1 MKSIQNVR
9 EICNM
14 DKDKLRELIMD
25 ANRSIDILA
34 GFIHSVETKKE
45 RDMLLNDIYIYA
57 LKRDIY
63 YALLDEGFNYNT
75 NTEPYME
82 EAIEELTKSIDTHTS
97 FLKWAKQEDVI
108 DSLHTDIANDW
119 YKRDIYLNL

>member
-1 MKSIQNVR
+1 MN
-9 EICNM
+9 
-14 DKDKLRELIMD
+14 KDKLRELLDEAQRGIEV
-25 ANRSIDILA
+25 LE
-34 GFIHSVETKKE
+34 GFLPSVGTKKE

-63 YALLDEGFNYNT
+63 YALLNEGFNYNT
-75 NTEPYME
+75 NAKPYME
-82 EAIEELTKSIDTHTS
+82 EGIQELTKSIDTHTS

-119 YKRDIYLNL
+119 YRRDIYLNL

>member
-1 MKSIQNVR
+1 MN
-9 EICNM
+9 
-14 DKDKLRELIMD
+14 KDELRKLVKE
-25 ANRSIDILA
+25 ASNRVDILA
-34 GFIHSVETKKE
+34 GFLPSVGTKKE

-63 YALLDEGFNYNT
+63 YALLDEGYNYNSLAK
-75 NTEPYME
+75 PYME
-82 EAIEELTKSIDTHTS
+82 EGIQELTKSIDTHVS

>member
-1 MKSIQNVR
+1 MN
-9 EICNM
+9 
-14 DKDKLRELIMD
+14 KDELRKLVKE
-25 ANRSIDILA
+25 ANNRVDILA
-34 GFIHSVETKKE
+34 GFLPSVETKKE

-63 YALLDEGFNYNT
+63 YALLDEGYNYNSLA
-75 NTEPYME
+75 EPYME
-82 EAIEELTKSIDTHTS
+82 EGIEELTKSIDTHTS

>member
-1 MKSIQNVR
+1 MSKNELR
-9 EICNM
+9 
-14 DKDKLRELIMD
+14 KLVKE
-25 ANRSIDILA
+25 ANDRVDILA
-34 GFIHSVETKKE
+34 GFLPSVGTKKE

-63 YALLDEGFNYNT
+63 YALLNEGFNYNT
-75 NTEPYME
+75 NAKPYME
-82 EAIEELTKSIDTHTS
+82 EGIEELTKSIDTHTS

-119 YKRDIYLNL
+119 YRRDIYLNL

>member
-1 MKSIQNVR
+1 MN
-9 EICNM
+9 
-14 DKDKLRELIMD
+14 KDELRKLVKEASDRV
-25 ANRSIDILA
+25 DILA
-34 GFIHSVETKKE
+34 GFLPSVGTKKE

-63 YALLDEGFNYNT
+63 YALLNEGFNYNT
-75 NTEPYME
+75 NSKPYME
-82 EAIEELTKSIDTHTS
+82 EGIEELTKSIDTHTS

-119 YKRDIYLNL
+119 YRRDIYLNL

>member
-1 MKSIQNVR
+1 MN
-9 EICNM
+9 
-14 DKDKLRELIMD
+14 KDELRKLVKE
-25 ANRSIDILA
+25 ANNRVDILA
-34 GFIHSVETKKE
+34 GFLPSVETKKE

-63 YALLDEGFNYNT
+63 YALLDEGYNYNSLA
-75 NTEPYME
+75 EPYME

>member
-1 MKSIQNVR
+1 MN
-9 EICNM
+9 
-14 DKDKLRELIMD
+14 KDELRKLVKE
-25 ANRSIDILA
+25 ANNRVDILA
-34 GFIHSVETKKE
+34 GFLPSVETKKE

-63 YALLDEGFNYNT
+63 YALLDEGYNYNSLA
-75 NTEPYME
+75 EPYME
-82 EAIEELTKSIDTHTS
+82 EGIEELTKSIDTHTS

-108 DSLHTDIANDW
+108 DSLHADIANDW

>member
-1 MKSIQNVR
+1 MN
-9 EICNM
+9 
-14 DKDKLRELIMD
+14 KDELRKLVKEASDRV
-25 ANRSIDILA
+25 DILA
-34 GFIHSVETKKE
+34 GFLPSVGTKKE

-63 YALLDEGFNYNT
+63 YALLDEGYNYNSLA
-75 NTEPYME
+75 EPYME
-82 EAIEELTKSIDTHTS
+82 EGIQELTKSIDTHVS

-108 DSLHTDIANDW
+108 DSLHADIANDW

>member
-1 MKSIQNVR
+1 
-9 EICNM
+9 M
-14 DKDKLRELIMD
+14 DKDELRKLVKE
-25 ANRSIDILA
+25 ANDRVDILA
-34 GFIHSVETKKE
+34 GFLTSVGTKKE

-63 YALLDEGFNYNT
+63 YALLDEGFNYNSLA
-75 NTEPYME
+75 EPYME

>member
-1 MKSIQNVR
+1 MN
-9 EICNM
+9 
-14 DKDKLRELIMD
+14 KDELRKLVKE
-25 ANRSIDILA
+25 ANDRVDILA
-34 GFIHSVETKKE
+34 GFLPSVGTKKE

-63 YALLDEGFNYNT
+63 YALLDEGYNYKSLA
-75 NTEPYME
+75 EPYME

-108 DSLHTDIANDW
+108 DSLHADIAND
-119 YKRDIYLNL
+119 YYRRDIYLNL

>member
-1 MKSIQNVR
+1 MN
-9 EICNM
+9 
-14 DKDKLRELIMD
+14 KDELRKLVKE
-25 ANRSIDILA
+25 ANNRVDILA
-34 GFIHSVETKKE
+34 GFLPSVETKKE

-63 YALLDEGFNYNT
+63 YALLDEGYNYNSLA
-75 NTEPYME
+75 EPYME
-82 EAIEELTKSIDTHTS
+82 EAIEELTKSIETHTS

>member
-1 MKSIQNVR
+1 MN
-9 EICNM
+9 
-14 DKDKLRELIMD
+14 KDELRKLVKE
-25 ANRSIDILA
+25 ANDRVDILA
-34 GFIHSVETKKE
+34 GFLPSVETKKE

-63 YALLDEGFNYNT
+63 YALLDEGYNYNSLA
-75 NTEPYME
+75 EPYME
-82 EAIEELTKSIDTHTS
+82 EGIEELTKSIDTHTS

-108 DSLHTDIANDW
+108 DSLHADIANDW

>member
-1 MKSIQNVR
+1 MN
-9 EICNM
+9 
-14 DKDKLRELIMD
+14 KDELRKLVKE
-25 ANRSIDILA
+25 ASNRVDILA
-34 GFIHSVETKKE
+34 GFLPSVETKKE

-63 YALLDEGFNYNT
+63 YALLDEGYNYNSLA
-75 NTEPYME
+75 EPYME
-82 EAIEELTKSIDTHTS
+82 EGIEELTKSIDTHIS

-108 DSLHTDIANDW
+108 DSLHADIANDW

>member
-1 MKSIQNVR
+1 MN
-9 EICNM
+9 
-14 DKDKLRELIMD
+14 KDKLRELIMD

-34 GFIHSVETKKE
+34 GFLPSVGTKKE

-63 YALLDEGFNYNT
+63 YALLNEGFNYNT
-75 NTEPYME
+75 NAKLYIE
-82 EAIEELTKSIDTHTS
+82 EAIQELTKSIDTHTS

-119 YKRDIYLNL
+119 YRRDIYLNL

>member
-1 MKSIQNVR
+1 MN
-9 EICNM
+9 
-14 DKDKLRELIMD
+14 KDDIRELLDEAQRGIEV
-25 ANRSIDILA
+25 LE
-34 GFIHSVETKKE
+34 GFLPSVGTKKE
-45 RDMLLNDIYIYA
+45 RDILLNDIYIYA

-63 YALLDEGFNYNT
+63 YALLDEGYNYNS
-75 NTEPYME
+75 NPKPYAD
-82 EAIEELTKSIDTHTS
+82 EAIAELAKSIDTHVS

>member
-1 MKSIQNVR
+1 MN
-9 EICNM
+9 
-14 DKDKLRELIMD
+14 KDELRKLVKEASDRV
-25 ANRSIDILA
+25 DILA
-34 GFIHSVETKKE
+34 GFLPSVGTKKE

-63 YALLDEGFNYNT
+63 YALLDEGYNYNSLA
-75 NTEPYME
+75 EPYME
-82 EAIEELTKSIDTHTS
+82 EGIEKLTKSIDTHTS

-119 YKRDIYLNL
+119 YRRDIYLNL

>member
-1 MKSIQNVR
+1 MN
-9 EICNM
+9 
-14 DKDKLRELIMD
+14 KDELRKLVKE
-25 ANRSIDILA
+25 ASNRVDILA
-34 GFIHSVETKKE
+34 GFLPSVGTKKE

-63 YALLDEGFNYNT
+63 YALLDEGYNYNSLA
-75 NTEPYME
+75 EPYME
-82 EAIEELTKSIDTHTS
+82 EGIEELTKSIDTHTS

-108 DSLHTDIANDW
+108 DSLHADIANDW

>member
-1 MKSIQNVR
+1 MN
-9 EICNM
+9 
-14 DKDKLRELIMD
+14 KDELRELVKD

-34 GFIHSVETKKE
+34 GFLPSVGTKKE

-63 YALLDEGFNYNT
+63 YALLDEGYNYNSLA
-75 NTEPYME
+75 EPYME
-82 EAIEELTKSIDTHTS
+82 EGIEELTKSIDTHIS

-108 DSLHTDIANDW
+108 DSLHADIANDW